1 MGTTRTR
8 GHAIAVATVKRWIEH
23 ERPPHALLLVGP
35 DGSGKTTL
43 ALDLA
48 AGLLC
53 LEADPTARPCRA
65 CAACRKVD
73 HGNHPDLHRL
83 APEGAGDQIR
93 LGAVQALTAQLAL
106 LPMEGRTRV
115 ALIEDAHRLN
125 PDAQNALLKVLEEPV
140 GAACIILAA
149 DDDAALLPT
158 VLSRAARL
166 RLGKV
171 PPAVIAGLLAEH
183 GVTDPGRANGLAL
196 FADGRPGIA
205 IALSAQPEWAI
216 VQARLARQL
225 LDLLAADARTRLGA
239 VPDLVAAG
247 AALDAAARSN
257 GDAARGAAPGGDQRP
272 ARDGRSAGAARA
284 PRRATGPTAA
294 RPQPAERRR
303 AALRVMATWRDVGR
317 DLAVVARGGRREVRQ
332 LDMLEEFE
340 AAAAGLDV
348 AAVIAF
354 LERMDRLGAAIEE
367 YANPE
372 LVLDALVL
380 AWPRTAVAA

>member
-1 MGTTRTR
+1 MRTR
-8 GHAIAVATVKRWIEH
+8 GHGIAVAAVTRWIEH
-23 ERPPHALLLVGP
+23 ERPPHALLLDGP
-35 DGSGKTTL
+35 DGSGKATL

-53 LEADPTARPCRA
+53 LDADPQARPCRA

-93 LGAVQALTAQLAL
+93 LGAIQGLTAQLAL

-149 DDDAALLPT
+149 DDAASLLPT
-158 VLSRAARL
+158 VLSRVARL

-171 PPAVIAGLLAEH
+171 PAPVIAGLLAER

-205 IALSAQPEWAI
+205 IALSSQPEWAI

-225 LDLLAADARTRLGA
+225 LDLLGADARTRLGA
-239 VPDLVAAG
+239 IADLVVAG
-247 AALDAAARSN
+247 AALDAALRA
-257 GDAARGAAPGGDQRP
+257 GGGAASEPVMDDDQHPG
-272 ARDGRSAGAARA
+272 RDGRSAAGRA
-284 PRRATGPTAA
+284 PRRAAGAGAT

-303 AALRVMATWRDVGR
+303 AALRVIATWRDVGR
-317 DLAVVARGGRREVRQ
+317 DLAVVVHGGRRQVRQ
-332 LDMLEEFE
+332 LDMLEELE

-348 AAVIAF
+348 AEMIAF

-380 AWPRTAVAA
+380 AWPRAAGAA